1 MSVVVPVRNRQD
13 AIGACIEALLAQEH
27 AHREILVVDN
37 GSTDGTRDVIQRY
50 PVTLL
55 VEREIETSYA
65 ARNLGIRHAKGEIV
79 AFIDS
84 DCIAAPGWLAHLL
97 PPFDDANV
105 GAVVGCIA
113 DAPPQ
118 SLAEQF
124 TARIQPFARP
134 DCGGLKTLL
143 TANVAIR
150 RNALERLN
158 LFDAH
163 LPTAGDVD
171 LGWRIQLRLGLTIAE
186 APEAVVWHSHRTTM
200 RDVFAQYRRYG
211 ASEILLSTLYRGGAG
226 SLSRSQHAWR
236 MLQQLRACATYIASF
251 FVRLLTFRRELVWP
265 LFLLVVE
272 SGNLAGKIGAWIT
285 THGCTRNPYGR
296 PHKT

>member
-1 MSVVVPVRNRQD
+1 MSVVVPVRNRQE
-13 AIGACIEALLAQEH
+13 AIGACIESLLAQDY

-37 GSTDGTRDVIQRY
+37 GSTDGTREVIQRR

-55 VEREIETSYA
+55 VEREIQTSYA

-84 DCIAAPGWLAHLL
+84 DCVAAPGWLAHLV
-97 PPFDDANV
+97 PAFSEANV

-118 SLAEQF
+118 SLAEQL

-150 RNALERLN
+150 REALERLH

-171 LGWRIQLRLGLTIAE
+171 LGWRMQLQLGLTIAE
-186 APEAVVWHSHRTTM
+186 APDAVVWHSHRTTM

-226 SLSRSQHAWR
+226 SLTRGRHLRQ
-236 MLQQLRACATYIASF
+236 MLRQSRACASYVASF
-251 FVRLLTFRRELVWP
+251 FVRLATLRSELAWP

-272 SGNLAGKIGAWIT
+272 SGNLLGKIGALLAT
-285 THGCTRNPYGR
+285 RGCTRNPYR
-296 PHKT
+296 RSHT